1 MTARSSAQ
9 VLPPGVRGVL
19 LDVEGTTTAISFV
32 YEVLFPYAAARLD
45 ATCAE
50 RAAEPAV
57 AAALARLRE
66 EHAAELASGAGEP
79 AGAAGAAA
87 ATAAAP
93 GGTAGGGAPGSGDAA
108 SPPPFGNGA
117 PYARYLMAQDRKSTG
132 LKALQGLIWDDGYRR
147 GELRGHVFDDVPP
160 ALAAWRAAGLE
171 LQVFSSGSVRA
182 QRLLFGHS
190 DHGDLTP
197 CFAGFHDTET
207 GPKVEPRSYQ
217 AIAEAFGL
225 PPAALLFLS
234 DTVAELDA
242 AAAAGFRTGRLDRP
256 GNRPQPASPHPAYT
270 SFAELLPAPVTASPG
285 R

>member
-1 MTARSSAQ
+1 MASPG
-9 VLPPGVRGVL
+9 LPPGVRGVL

-45 ATCAE
+45 VTCAE

-66 EHAAELASGAGEP
+66 EHAAELAASSGH
-79 AGAAGAAA
+79 
-87 ATAAAP
+87 
-93 GGTAGGGAPGSGDAA
+93 AA

-132 LKALQGLIWDDGYRR
+132 LKALQGLIWDEGYRR
-147 GELRGHVFDDVPP
+147 GELRGHVFEDVPP

-171 LQVFSSGSVRA
+171 LRVFSSGSVRA

-190 DHGDLTP
+190 DHGDLIP

-207 GPKVEPRSYQ
+207 GPKLEPRSYR

-256 GNRPQPASPHPAYT
+256 GNRPQPASAHPTYT
-270 SFAELLPAPVTASPG
+270 SFAELLPDTCLSAV
-285 R
+285 